1 MGNKT
6 STQSGTTN
14 IRRQA
19 TTPTSME
26 QQSSTSNLAFDAS
39 PPPTPQGRQTTFQT
53 SPNFQRSISSPV
65 ITPRPTEYLERQDTL
80 GEVTERLDIEE
91 NEENDQIIVK
101 RKDEDGENLT
111 LDDYINKYSYWSGN
125 QDSIQE
131 LWEELDPSDDQGDE
145 LTIDQKIENWKAELK
160 KNMCGSFNAMC
171 TNTVF
176 DIKVT
181 NKKLGPNKNY
191 GPFTKDQFIVY
202 AKTADENGKFPYVRN
217 TDNFINLM
225 WSGKET
231 HLKTTIKV
239 NSLYV
244 KRETD
249 KGVLNKSEYIKLIGK
264 DGLPGS
270 KSARNKKLEEYGKN
284 WESFPLKEPKILAP
298 INESE
303 TLQNAIEEA
312 IETPML
318 GIPKSPL
325 KTPTKEEY
333 KQDNMERKK
342 RDVSNYESEHDHLYT
357 LIRKYEGKC
366 FVSLNKNENITEKSK
381 YVYSK
386 TSSEKNLFNIFHL
399 QGTEEIDI
407 NTKEGEEEDF
417 ILNLELKHIQN
428 NKETLNKILENNGM
442 DNNIYLSDINLLGI
456 LDEKQ
461 KIKIILIDSVELQ
474 TQGDGDEGN
483 PSVIVKCNYR
493 DFNTEKKG
501 KFINTG
507 GSEEQKISI
516 LTTENIQSLEN
527 YLEKDLIDSL
537 NKFDLTPQSRAGRK
551 KTQKYKQK
559 KINTRKNKQPKRNK

>member
-1 MGNKT
+1 MGNKS
-6 STQSGTTN
+6 STQSATINT
-14 IRRQA
+14 RRQA
-19 TTPTSME
+19 TTTST
-26 QQSSTSNLAFDAS
+26 QRPSSPSNVSFDAS
-39 PPPTPQGRQTTFQT
+39 PPPTPQGRKT
-53 SPNFQRSISSPV
+53 SFQRESTLQRSPSILQRSPANLQRSASSPT
-65 ITPRPTEYLERQDTL
+65 ITSQTLEYPEMQDIR
-80 GEVTERLDIEE
+80 EQNIEDIEG
-91 NEENDQIIVK
+91 NEENDEIIIVK

-111 LDDYINKYSYWSGN
+111 LEDYINKNSYWEGN
-125 QDSIQE
+125 QDSVQE
-131 LWEELDPSDDQGDE
+131 LWEELDPSDDQNVE
-145 LTIDQKIENWKAELK
+145 LTIDQQIDNWKTELK
-160 KNMCGSFNAMC
+160 KNMCGTFSSSC
-171 TNTVF
+171 TLF
-176 DIKVT
+176 EIKVT

-202 AKTADENGKFPYVRN
+202 AKTEDGNGKFPYTRN
-217 TDNFINLM
+217 NDNFINLM

-244 KRETD
+244 KRETE
-249 KGVLNKSEYIKLIGK
+249 KGILNKTEYIKLIGG
-264 DGLPGS
+264 D
-270 KSARNKKLEEYGKN
+270 KKKRSETDKI

-298 INESE
+298 ADDSE
-303 TLQNAIEEA
+303 ILQNPIAEA
-312 IETPML
+312 ISTPIV
-318 GIPKSPL
+318 GISKSPL

-333 KQDNMERKK
+333 KEENMERKK
-342 RDVSNYESEHDHLYT
+342 RDVSNYESKHDHLYT
-357 LIRKYEGKC
+357 LIREYEGKC

-428 NKETLNKILENNGM
+428 NKETLNKMLENNSM

-456 LDEKQ
+456 LDEQQ
-461 KIKIILIDSVELQ
+461 KIKIILIDSLELQ
-474 TQGDGDEGN
+474 EDEEGQLIS
-483 PSVIVKCNYR
+483 PLVIIKCNYR

-501 KFINTG
+501 KFINTDE
-507 GSEEQKISI
+507 SEEQKISI

-537 NKFDLTPQSRAGRK
+537 NKFDLTSQSSAGRK
-551 KTQKYKQK
+551 KTQKYKK
-559 KINTRKNKQPKRNK
+559 KKNKHQEK